1 MLNKIMINAEMPTM
15 NTEQLRELQDRVFLA
30 INEAFKKQDA
40 ADLRYLQE
48 LELQIADRIDY
59 LEFQYNCTI
68 SRRYD
73 GQYYIAH
80 KEI

>member
-59 LEFQYNCTI
+59 LEF
-68 SRRYD
+68 
-73 GQYYIAH
+73 
-80 KEI
+80 